1 MCFSRLDFPF
11 IQSHCTFCWAN
22 FYNKENIWYSNRL
35 SRVSM
40 ETITL
45 KFKQFGEE
53 AKYCIPTEEQNDQ
66 NTLFC
71 SNAYINILSPL
82 FIEMDV
88 YMIKIPSQLKLV
100 KYSLW
105 FYNSESD
112 FMSFICKINN
122 LMELWVHQT

>member
-1 MCFSRLDFPF
+1 
-11 IQSHCTFCWAN
+11 
-22 FYNKENIWYSNRL
+22 
-35 SRVSM
+35 M

-53 AKYCIPTEEQNDQ
+53 AKYCIPTEEQNGQ

-100 KYSLW
+100 KYSL
-105 FYNSESD
+105 
-112 FMSFICKINN
+112 
-122 LMELWVHQT
+122 